1 VPAKHIYASFAFLAM
16 GLVSRRAL
24 GELASRYGVG
34 EEKVEGM
41 LREAVEDV
49 AMMLSRFVRAGQYSF
64 ADRLANAA
72 GREVVSATLYEA
84 LRISESTRKAGR
96 TLDENVRPY
105 VAKESSV
112 KLLLDLLDV
121 DLVSGLEVV
130 KRAAI
135 LALAYKE
142 RVKEKAEEAEE
153 AGGEGG
159 AE

>member
-1 VPAKHIYASFAFLAM
+1 MYTSFTFCAM
-16 GLVSRRAL
+16 GLVSGRVL
-24 GELASRYGVG
+24 GELASRYGVD

-49 AMMLSRFVRAGQYSF
+49 AEMLSRFVRAGQYSF

-96 TLDENVRPY
+96 TLDENVVPY

-159 AE
+159 EE

>member
-1 VPAKHIYASFAFLAM
+1 M
-16 GLVSRRAL
+16 GLVSRRVL
-24 GELASRYGVG
+24 GELASRYSVDEG
-34 EEKVEGM
+34 KVEGM

-49 AMMLSRFVRAGQYSF
+49 ARMLSRFVWAGQYSF

-96 TLDENVRPY
+96 TLDGNVEPY

-121 DLVSGLEVV
+121 DLVGGLEVV

-135 LALAYKE
+135 LALAYKG
-142 RVKEKAEEAEE
+142 RVKERAEEAEE

-159 AE
+159 EE

>member
-1 VPAKHIYASFAFLAM
+1 LLFYAM

-24 GELASRYGVG
+24 GELTSRYGVS

-49 AMMLSRFVRAGQYSF
+49 ARMLSRFVWAGQYSF

-105 VAKESSV
+105 VAKESNV
-112 KLLLDLLDV
+112 KLLLDLLDA

-153 AGGEGG
+153 AGEEGG